1 MQYPKSKAEKRE
13 YLLQDDGSVQYS
25 KSKADELVSK
35 AFEMILQREV
45 DAQARTFYREKL
57 MDGSIGQTQ
66 FVEILF
72 NSIEFQM
79 LKTDW
84 NRTVHKSRKEFI
96 QKIPQFNHILDIG
109 GSSPNVEEGALI
121 ELGYSH
127 IPKTIDVLDLPVE
140 EQYWGKPKFPQD
152 RDYSILNGR
161 CTLHYEHGKAEDIAS
176 IESLMGKSYDMI
188 FMGEVIEH
196 IMPSK
201 LRQVLNW
208 IHGAL
213 SRGSN
218 TGYFIF
224 DTPNRI
230 ATRLINP
237 TGYIDGDHK
246 KEYEPDEL
254 RALLKDAHFE
264 IVEEYGLV
272 NLEYSISNHV
282 FSASEAFEKR
292 CIRVNFVA
300 VRCKW

>member
-127 IPKTIDVLDLPVE
+127 IPKTIDVLDLPEE

-176 IESLMGKSYDMI
+176 IESLMG
-188 FMGEVIEH
+188 
-196 IMPSK
+196 
-201 LRQVLNW
+201 LCR
-208 IHGAL
+208 L
-213 SRGSN
+213 S
-218 TGYFIF
+218 
-224 DTPNRI
+224 
-230 ATRLINP
+230 
-237 TGYIDGDHK
+237 
-246 KEYEPDEL
+246 
-254 RALLKDAHFE
+254 
-264 IVEEYGLV
+264 
-272 NLEYSISNHV
+272 
-282 FSASEAFEKR
+282 
-292 CIRVNFVA
+292 
-300 VRCKW
+300 

>member
-127 IPKTIDVLDLPVE
+127 IPKRLTF
-140 EQYWGKPKFPQD
+140 WTFPKKNN
-152 RDYSILNGR
+152 I
-161 CTLHYEHGKAEDIAS
+161 
-176 IESLMGKSYDMI
+176 
-188 FMGEVIEH
+188 
-196 IMPSK
+196 
-201 LRQVLNW
+201 
-208 IHGAL
+208 GANQ
-213 SRGSN
+213 S
-218 TGYFIF
+218 F
-224 DTPNRI
+224 
-230 ATRLINP
+230 
-237 TGYIDGDHK
+237 HK
-246 KEYEPDEL
+246 IGI
-254 RALLKDAHFE
+254 
-264 IVEEYGLV
+264 IV
-272 NLEYSISNHV
+272 S
-282 FSASEAFEKR
+282 
-292 CIRVNFVA
+292 
-300 VRCKW
+300 